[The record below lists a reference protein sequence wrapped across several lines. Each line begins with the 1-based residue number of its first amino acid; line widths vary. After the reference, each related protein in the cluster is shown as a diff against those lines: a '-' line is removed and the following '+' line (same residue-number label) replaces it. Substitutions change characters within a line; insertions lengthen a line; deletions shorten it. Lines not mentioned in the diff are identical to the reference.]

1 MTVNLTTT
9 DEVSIIAEMANAHEG
24 ELSTAKEIVSSV
36 AESADAVKFQVFTAD
51 ELVLP
56 SHPDYEEFVELA
68 MSDDEWQEL
77 IEHSRSLGVSVI
89 ADVFGT
95 RSVELMSSYDVELF
109 KIHNA
114 DISNLRLI
122 EDVAACATG
131 IILSAGGSTWIELA
145 EALDHTDNVPT
156 LLMYGYQNYPTVVE
170 DANLKRIQ
178 AINDKFEVPVGYASH
193 APGDSSVAV
202 ELPRLAATAGA
213 SAVEVHVTID
223 RSEEGTD
230 YFSSLDPD
238 EFEKMAQQTRA
249 VERLLGKR
257 TLSLPKTEQEYRAD
271 HKKWLV
277 ATERVERGAE
287 LTPDNVGYK
296 RLPNP
301 GIDTNLHMED
311 VLRRT
316 VTKTLSHGQPITFKH
331 IDMTVV
337 ATLACRSE
345 STRLYGKPLQLVGEE
360 PILTHLINQ
369 LRTANTIDEIVL
381 AIADTPSK
389 EAYIEYAK
397 SEGLN
402 YAVGSEENVLERLI
416 KAGQEANADVAVRVT
431 TENPFVYTENIDN
444 MISQHLEN
452 NYDYSITEELP
463 LGASIEVTSMQALE
477 TANNRGSERHRSE
490 LCTLFIVENS
500 DSFAIN
506 VETPY
511 SAVKRP
517 DIRLTVD
524 NPEDLIVAR
533 KIWDG
538 ISDRSGQPT
547 LQNIVEF
554 LDEHPRIMKLNDEFP
569 DGTDEDVKDVRPF
582 MYGDKEGGI

>member
-9 DEVSIIAEMANAHEG
+9 DEVTIVAEMANAHEG
-24 ELSTAKEIVSSV
+24 ELSTAKKIVSSV
-36 AESADAVKFQVFTAD
+36 ADSADAVKFQVFTAD
-51 ELVLP
+51 ELVLA

-68 MSDDEWQEL
+68 MSEDEWQEL
-77 IEHSRSLGVSVI
+77 IEHSRSQGVSVI
-89 ADVFGT
+89 TDVFGT
-95 RSVELMSSYDVELF
+95 QSVEMMSSYGVELF

-114 DISNLRLI
+114 DTSNLALI
-122 EDVAACATG
+122 EDVAECASG
-131 IILSAGGSTWIELA
+131 VILSAGGSTWIELA
-145 EALDHTDNVPT
+145 EALDHIGDVPT
-156 LLMYGYQNYPTVVE
+156 LLMYGYQNYPTVIE
-170 DANLKRIQ
+170 DANLKRMQ
-178 AINDKFEVPVGYASH
+178 AIDNKFDTPVGYASH
-193 APGDSSVAV
+193 APGDANVAV

-213 SAVEVHVTID
+213 SAVEVHVTLD

-230 YFSSLDPD
+230 YFSSLEPD
-238 EFEKMAQQTRA
+238 EFETMAQQTKA
-249 VERLLGKR
+249 VERLLGER

-277 ATERVERGAE
+277 ATESVEKGAK
-287 LTPDNVGYK
+287 LTAEKVGYK
-296 RLPNP
+296 RLPDSE
-301 GIDTNLHMED
+301 IDTNLHMNNI
-311 VLRRT
+311 LGRT
-316 VTKTLSHGQPITFKH
+316 VTKPLSQGQPITFKH
-331 IDMTVV
+331 IDMNVV

-360 PILTHLINQ
+360 PILTHLIDQ
-369 LRTANTIDEIVL
+369 LRTVSTIDDIVL

-389 EAYIEYAK
+389 AAYIEYAQ
-397 SEGLN
+397 SEGLT
-402 YAVGSEENVLERLI
+402 YAVGSEENVLGRLI
-416 KAGQEANADVAVRVT
+416 TAGQEADADVAVRVT

-452 NYDYSITEELP
+452 NYDYSVTEKLP
-463 LGASIEVTSMQALE
+463 LGASIEVVSMQALE

-500 DSFAIN
+500 DSFTIN
-506 VETPY
+506 VETPP

-538 ISDRSGQPT
+538 ISDTSGQPT

-554 LDEHPRIMKLNDEFP
+554 LDEHPSIMEINDEFP

-582 MYGDKEGGI
+582 MYGDKDGGI